1 MVQKIHPWGVIWG
14 PYFPPPVF
22 FFSKKNQLSVLSI
35 YIVVLELCMSYMAQT
50 SVEMLG
56 PDLSYIL
63 RVSLPCVHFE
73 EDHYEKG

>member
-1 MVQKIHPWGVIWG
+1 MGALLPSPSV
-14 PYFPPPVF
+14 